1 MDKALYVAYLT
12 GAAGQTMALIYIGG
26 GIIAGI
32 DVGTMQ
38 YDGSY
43 AVRPDGSLEGT
54 VEYVTPSGT
63 TLITGVGL
71 STPTKVPMRLHLPA
85 SFADGRVITFETP
98 FGKVNARFE
107 KLKDLP

>member
-12 GAAGQTMALIYIGG
+12 GAASQTMALVYIGG
-26 GIIAGI
+26 GIIAGVDI
-32 DVGTMQ
+32 GTMR

-43 AVRPDGSLEGT
+43 AVNPDGSLEGT
-54 VEYVTPSGT
+54 LEYVIAAGT
-63 TLITGVGL
+63 TLITGASP

-85 SFADGRVITFETP
+85 NFADGRVITFETP